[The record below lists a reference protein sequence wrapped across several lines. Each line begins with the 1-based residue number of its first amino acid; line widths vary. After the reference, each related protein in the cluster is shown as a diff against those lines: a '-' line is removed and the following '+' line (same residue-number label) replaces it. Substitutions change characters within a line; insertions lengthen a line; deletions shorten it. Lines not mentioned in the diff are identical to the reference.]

1 MMNRKVR
8 TKLDYQPSTSEV
20 PMPNNEVINQ
30 RDMEYKRKLKSNAE
44 NRNTRHH
51 NISIGDY
58 VLLKQT
64 KKNKWSTTF
73 EPAFYVVYRVDG
85 SSIAARRVTDGREV
99 YRDAS
104 MYKLVNSVVQN
115 LHLEEPLAKQLN
127 PKDWREELFSKIP
140 TEENLPP
147 PPVAQSEQPVEPEP
161 EPRPAIQEPQLNVS
175 VRPRRTRKR
184 PAYLKDYVDK

>member
-1 MMNRKVR
+1 
-8 TKLDYQPSTSEV
+8 
-20 PMPNNEVINQ
+20 
-30 RDMEYKRKLKSNAE
+30 
-44 NRNTRHH
+44 
-51 NISIGDY
+51 
-58 VLLKQT
+58 
-64 KKNKWSTTF
+64 
-73 EPAFYVVYRVDG
+73 
-85 SSIAARRVTDGREV
+85 
-99 YRDAS
+99 

-140 TEENLPP
+140 TEEDLPQ